1 MKKLI
6 IYLLFLTFISACQPV
21 KEGFKLQKKDNS
33 DEFLV
38 EKKNPLVMPPDYTE
52 LPIPEDFQSDS
63 KGKVEDEFEDILKSS
78 VNKSIKSNTKK
89 KNIEKSVLDKI
100 N

>member
-1 MKKLI
+1 MIKV
-6 IYLLFLTFISACQPV
+6 LLFGLILLLAGCGGVKDALTGKKKSAT
-21 KEGFKLQKKDNS
+21 

-52 LPIPEDFQSDS
+52 LPTPEDFQSE
-63 KGKVEDEFEDILKSS
+63 KKNKVEDEFEEILKNS
-78 VNKSIKSNTKK
+78 VNKSVKSNTKK

>member
-1 MKKLI
+1 MKKFI
-6 IYLLFLTFISACQPV
+6 ICLLVVVGISACQPV

-52 LPIPEDFQSDS
+52 LPTPKDFQSES
-63 KGKVEDEFEDILKSS
+63 KIKVEDEFEEILKTS
-78 VNKSIKSNTKK
+78 VNKSVKSNKK
-89 KNIEKSVLDKI
+89 KSNIEKSVLDKI

>member
-1 MKKLI
+1 MKKFV
-6 IYLLFLTFISACQPV
+6 IYILFATFISACQPV

-52 LPIPEDFQSDS
+52 LPTPEDFQSE
-63 KGKVEDEFEDILKSS
+63 KKNKVEDEFEEILKNS
-78 VNKSIKSNTKK
+78 VNKSVKSNTKK
-89 KNIEKSVLDKI
+89 TNIEKSVLDKI